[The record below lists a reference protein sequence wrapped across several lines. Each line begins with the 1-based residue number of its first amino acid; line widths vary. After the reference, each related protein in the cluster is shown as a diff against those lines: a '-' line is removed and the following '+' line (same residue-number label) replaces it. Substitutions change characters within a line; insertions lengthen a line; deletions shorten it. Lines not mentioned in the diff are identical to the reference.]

1 MRRFF
6 LLVSMTLLSTGCLWI
21 PSAGTNSEIPTEKSN
36 LLWFN
41 PEGCYLPCVW
51 NIVPGE
57 TSMDEAIHII
67 ETTVPPE
74 QIVYSGLF
82 WITDADGS
90 QIFIEVKQSDP
101 RMGIY
106 VKQIEVNGYI
116 DGEIATLGEFLD
128 AGYVPSR
135 VFRNKVNGPGGVSL
149 FILFDDAQTAV
160 AIFDDFISADTPIM
174 DLVVIAENEDEYL
187 LGYRPFQEFFKYE
200 ISWIGYASAQEYLD
214 LAPIN

>member
-1 MRRFF
+1 
-6 LLVSMTLLSTGCLWI
+6 
-21 PSAGTNSEIPTEKSN
+21 
-36 LLWFN
+36 
-41 PEGCYLPCVW
+41 
-51 NIVPGE
+51 
-57 TSMDEAIHII
+57 MDEAIHII

-187 LGYRPFQEFFKYE
+187 LGYRTFQEFFKYE

>member
-1 MRRFF
+1 MIF
-6 LLVSMTLLSTGCLWI
+6 LSLGCFWI
-21 PSAGTNSEIPTEKSN
+21 PPTGTPTQNPTEKSN

-41 PEGCYLPCVW
+41 PEGCHLPCVW

-90 QIFIEVKQSDP
+90 QIYIEVSQSVS
-101 RMGIY
+101 RIGNY
-106 VKQIEVNGYI
+106 VRQIAVNSYI

-128 AGYVPSR
+128 AGYVPSQ

-149 FILFDDAQTAV
+149 FILFDDNRTAV
-160 AIFDDFISADTPIM
+160 GVFDDFISADTPIM
-174 DLVVIAENEDEYL
+174 NLVIIAENEEEYL
-187 LGYRPFQEFFKYE
+187 LGGNRLFQEFFTYE
-200 ISWIGYASAQEYLD
+200 LSWIGYASAQEYLD

>member
-6 LLVSMTLLSTGCLWI
+6 LLVSIAFLSTGCFWI
-21 PSAGTNSEIPTEKSN
+21 PAAGTTSEIPTEKSN

-41 PEGCYLPCVW
+41 PEGCHLPCVW
-51 NIVPGE
+51 NIIPGE

-128 AGYVPSR
+128 AGYIPDQ
-135 VFRNKVNGPGGVSL
+135 VFRNKVNGPRGVSL
-149 FILFDDAQTAV
+149 FILFDDGQTAV

-187 LGYRPFQEFFKYE
+187 LGYRPFQESFKYE
-200 ISWIGYASAQEYLD
+200 ISWIGFASAQDYLG

>member
-6 LLVSMTLLSTGCLWI
+6 LLVPMIFLSLGCFWI
-21 PSAGTNSEIPTEKSN
+21 PPTGTPTQNPTEKSN

-41 PEGCYLPCVW
+41 PEGCHLPCVW

-90 QIFIEVKQSDP
+90 QIYIEVSQSVS
-101 RMGIY
+101 RIGNY
-106 VKQIEVNGYI
+106 VRQIAVNSYI
-116 DGEIATLGEFLD
+116 DGEIAT
-128 AGYVPSR
+128 
-135 VFRNKVNGPGGVSL
+135 
-149 FILFDDAQTAV
+149 
-160 AIFDDFISADTPIM
+160 
-174 DLVVIAENEDEYL
+174 
-187 LGYRPFQEFFKYE
+187 
-200 ISWIGYASAQEYLD
+200 
-214 LAPIN
+214 